1 MCQLDSEIEEWEPEP
16 LPLRIGVDLD
26 SPPPRPGHDDAQ
38 DGDQSARIIVI
49 ELA

>member
-16 LPLRIGVDLD
+16 LPLSIGVDLD
-26 SPPPRPGHDDAQ
+26 SPPPRPGYDDAQ
-38 DGDQSARIIVI
+38 DSDKSARIIVI

>member
-1 MCQLDSEIEEWEPEP
+1 MCQLDSELDEWEPEP
-16 LPLRIGVDLD
+16 LPIGVDLD

-38 DGDQSARIIVI
+38 DSDQSARIIVI